1 MNTAKVPKHSAARIR
16 GAACAC
22 ALALAACGLGS
33 SGAPPCRAEMP
44 RAEEFLKDPAF
55 ATLEYRNR
63 VNYEATR
70 GAGYDL
76 WGDSKF
82 EYKAGLQFSLADRG
96 AWRKGTAFDR
106 AFRAG

>member
-1 MNTAKVPKHSAARIR
+1 MNTAKVPKHSAACIR

-22 ALALAACGLGS
+22 LIALAACDPGS
-33 SGAPPCRAEMP
+33 SDAPPCRAEMP
-44 RAEEFLKDPAF
+44 RAQEFLKDPAF

-82 EYKAGLQFSLADRG
+82 EYKAGLQFSFVPDKNA
-96 AWRKGTAFDR
+96 
-106 AFRAG
+106 RAGAQFCAQD